1 MCRVTFATTD
11 AVLEHLNDA
20 HPTTVLASFVTSIR
34 GRPLLEHRNYLY
46 SNNHSLKT
54 NNRHSWKCERRQCK
68 GKAITCGQ
76 TVDDVTSIVVRAT
89 EHNHPASSAKV
100 RLASAL
106 HRMRVQALE
115 TDDTPLAIRQQ
126 LFATVDPEVA
136 KLLPSEPSMRRV
148 IQRQRQRATA
158 AAGVRVKDISTPG
171 VNAKVKDAHV
181 TAAAVKVDDLNASTI
196 SVNVKDSDVSPT
208 SSDKGDDIDASAV
221 SVKVKHA
228 DVTTTAVMVDD
239 MAADCHSSVI

>member
-1 MCRVTFATTD
+1 M
-11 AVLEHLNDA
+11 
-20 HPTTVLASFVTSIR
+20 
-34 GRPLLEHRNYLY
+34 
-46 SNNHSLKT
+46 
-54 NNRHSWKCERRQCK
+54 CK

-148 IQRQRQRATA
+148 IQRQRQRAS
-158 AAGVRVKDISTPG
+158 AAGVRVKVISTPG
-171 VNAKVKDAHV
+171 VNVKVKDAHV
-181 TAAAVKVDDLNASTI
+181 TAAVVKVDDLNAS
-196 SVNVKDSDVSPT
+196 S
-208 SSDKGDDIDASAV
+208 V
-221 SVKVKHA
+221 SVKVKDA
-228 DVTTTAVMVDD
+228 DVTTTSVKVDD
-239 MAADCHSSVI
+239 MDTVPVCAVDADCHTSVI

>member
-54 NNRHSWKCERRQCK
+54 SNRHSWKCERRMCK

-148 IQRQRQRATA
+148 IQRQRQRAS
-158 AAGVRVKDISTPG
+158 AAGVRVKDISKPG
-171 VNAKVKDAHV
+171 VNLMVKDAHV
-181 TAAAVKVDDLNASTI
+181 SAAVVKVDDLNASAVR
-196 SVNVKDSDVSPT
+196 VNAKDGDASPT
-208 SSDKGDDIDASAV
+208 SGV
-221 SVKVKHA
+221 N
-228 DVTTTAVMVDD
+228 
-239 MAADCHSSVI
+239 CQGR